1 MAKTISNNGVNLI
14 KKYEGCRLTAYK
26 CVSTEQY
33 YTIGWGHYGKDVVKG
48 QTISQAQADQLLLLD
63 LQKYVGYVNNT
74 EYCPVT
80 DKLTQNQFDAL
91 VSFTY
96 NCGAGNLK
104 TLCKNRSI
112 TEIGN
117 ALPLYNKSGG
127 KILAGLIK
135 RRNEEK
141 ELFFSTENKTTYAEE
156 KAAAAAWVKSVGIS
170 DGSNPTKNIT
180 REQMWVMLYRA
191 LHK

>member
-48 QTISQAQADQLLLLD
+48 QKITQEQADALLLLD
-63 LQKYVGYVNNT
+63 LKKYVDYVNNT
-74 EYCPVT
+74 AYCPYAGN
-80 DKLTQNQFDAL
+80 LNQNQFDAL

-104 TLCKNRSI
+104 TLCAGRELD
-112 TEIGN
+112 EIGD
-117 ALPLYNKSGG
+117 AMTKYVKSGG
-127 KILAGLIK
+127 KTLAGLVK
-135 RRNEEK
+135 RRKEEQQ
-141 ELFFSTENKTTYAEE
+141 LFFTPVVNVAYQSE
-156 KAAAAAWVKSVGIS
+156 KAAAREWAKSMGIS
-170 DGSNPTKNIT
+170 DGSNPTEPAT
-180 REQMWVMLYRA
+180 REQVLVMLYRA